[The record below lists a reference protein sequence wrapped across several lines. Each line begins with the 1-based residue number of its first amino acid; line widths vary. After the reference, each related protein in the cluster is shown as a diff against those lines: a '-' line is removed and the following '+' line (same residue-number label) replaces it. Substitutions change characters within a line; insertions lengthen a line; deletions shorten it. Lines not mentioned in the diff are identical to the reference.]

1 MKIINFDD
9 DTKKNNRHKTYKDKL
24 SSRDDK
30 LICEAAQELI
40 NAADNYFDQRIYP
53 NLCACAA
60 IKEGIVPKNF
70 PLPLRLNFPFVK
82 KYLSAMYPVVL
93 QTKTQNKLFF
103 GNIQITNTDYKDDI
117 YVKSIETM
125 LEKHFYE
132 FNDPNEY
139 FIESDEQVIDF
150 GYSGVKLSWTREYSD
165 IDDIELIE
173 DEDIN
178 NKKQTQKNEK
188 AQSETNNRLRFKS
201 VQNIKK
207 KLIADNLNIEVCDI
221 FNLRLDPL
229 AKKPQQ
235 LRFVYEYLYPDYDT
249 CVDLFEDFEK
259 HMMFKKD
266 DNSAEASEAPSGQLK
281 FNMLTPTQILDSQ
294 QEAQN
299 PRIIEFWDK
308 WGHRFYFLTNNE
320 GNKIITL
327 LKLKNQA
334 EDFSYLNPYS
344 HKKIPITLLYRKKNR
359 KDCYGTG
366 VINDIMPLYII
377 MIYLLS
383 LSIIEEIKRVMS
395 PIGIRNTG
403 EINIDE
409 LVSAIEGNGRYFT
422 VKADGDIRQFVYQIQ
437 QNSATSL
444 FQLQQYFEGMI
455 QAQTKITD
463 YQTGGT
469 IQQQYNRT
477 LGGIQAIFEE
487 STRQLS
493 FVNLINK
500 RAYKRIVKLSLS
512 IILQKQLQPIIFR
525 MLGED
530 STLYIEIKNELDA
543 PINSAKDLIFVNEGT
558 QRKIVLISDLL
569 RFEIDFDLLFAYGGD
584 TYTLSRYNEA
594 LRLAGILIPAGV
606 KINIKRIATKYFERI
621 GMSDCIIDDSKEMK
635 KIMRENLFMQK
646 IIEEYQK
653 AVSQKLIDDTPDNYI
668 KYMSTY
674 IPEPD
679 ADNDNHQLHYENHP
693 EGIHRD
699 MHGYYLSVERQK
711 MEQMRAALDA
721 EQGNIEAQ
729 EQTIDG
735 RTAVS
740 PQQAEPQTT
749 VRRSGQPT
757 NEMIQSAAQQA
768 GKR

>member
-1 MKIINFDD
+1 MRQINFDK
-9 DTKKNNRHKTYKDKL
+9 DTKKNNGHKTYRDRL

-30 LICEAAQELI
+30 VICEAAQELV
-40 NAADNYFDQRIYP
+40 NSADNYFDQRIYP

-103 GNIQITNTDYKDDI
+103 GNIKLTNTDYKDDI
-117 YVKSIETM
+117 FVKCIETM

-132 FNDPNEY
+132 FNSPNDY
-139 FIESDEQVIDF
+139 FVESDEQIIDF
-150 GYSGVKLSWTREYSD
+150 GYSGVKLSWAREYSN

-173 DEDIN
+173 DDSIDIKK
-178 NKKQTQKNEK
+178 KKQQNNEK
-188 AQSETNNRLRFKS
+188 EQFEVNNQLHFKS
-201 VQNIKK
+201 VQKIEQ
-207 KLIADNLNIEVCDI
+207 KLIADNLNIEVSDI

-229 AKKPQQ
+229 AKKPNQ
-235 LRFVYEYLYPDYDT
+235 LRFVYEYLYPDYDV

-259 HMMFKKD
+259 HLSFKKD
-266 DNSAEASEAPSGQLK
+266 DNTAEASETPGGELK
-281 FNMLTPTQILDSQ
+281 FNMLTPSNILDSQ

-366 VINDIMPLYII
+366 VINEIIPLYII

-422 VKADGDIRQFVYQIQ
+422 VKGDGDIRQFVYQIQ
-437 QNSATSL
+437 QNSAATL

-463 YQTGGT
+463 YQIGGS
-469 IQQQYNRT
+469 QQQAYNKT

-500 RAYKRIVKLSLS
+500 QAYKRIVKLGLS

-530 STLYIEIKNELDA
+530 STSYIEIKNELDA

-558 QRKIVLISDLL
+558 QRKTVLISDLL
-569 RFEIDFDLLFAYGGD
+569 RFEIDFDLLFEYGGD
-584 TYTLSRYNEA
+584 TYTLARYNEA
-594 LRLAGILIPAGV
+594 LRLASILIPAGV

-621 GMSDCIIDDSKEMK
+621 GLSDCIIDDSKEMK

-646 IIEEYQK
+646 ITENYQL
-653 AVSQKLIDDTPDNYI
+653 AVEQKLINNTPENYI

-679 ADNDNHQLHYENHP
+679 ADNDNHQLHYDNQP
-693 EGIHRD
+693 DGIHRD
-699 MHGYYLSVERQK
+699 IHGYYLSVQQQK
-711 MEQMRAALDA
+711 MEQMRAALEA
-721 EQGNIEAQ
+721 EQGNIPTQ
-729 EQTIDG
+729 ENNVDG
-735 RTAVS
+735 RTIVG
-740 PQQAEPQTT
+740 QKPQTE
-749 VRRSGQPT
+749 VRRSGQST
-757 NEMIQSAAQQA
+757 NEMIQSAARQA
-768 GKR
+768 GNR